1 MPDIYLV
8 FFYFAV
14 PLAVGF
20 VVSRLV
26 NWPFWVPDIITKGL
40 WLALIFFCGRQI
52 MAGTTPDNLLYQ
64 LWQLTVPVQLIIAA
78 AAILLPLIRSV
89 AANKARN

>member
-1 MPDIYLV
+1 
-8 FFYFAV
+8 
-14 PLAVGF
+14 
-20 VVSRLV
+20 
-26 NWPFWVPDIITKGL
+26 
-40 WLALIFFCGRQI
+40 

-89 AANKARN
+89 AAKKARN